1 MKARILDPQVKV
13 YSSLDSN
20 AVSIATL
27 NEGSE
32 VELGPQKR
40 NMGKLWYPISLST
53 GQLAYIP
60 GETRL
65 SRIRMASVMQN
76 NVELRSEPSASSP
89 VKQTLARNTK
99 LYVLEVVNRENQDWA
114 RVRDMNGVEGYVS
127 GNTSMR
133 LIQEKTKS
141 LGRKNM
147 LTGVMWLI
155 AGIIVIFSGG
165 SPASGGSFT
174 LLGYGAILFGAIM
187 LVSGFVQVLKAPS

>member
-27 NEGSE
+27 SEGSE
-32 VELGPQKR
+32 VEIGPQKR

-76 NVELRSEPSASSP
+76 NVELRSEPSASSL

-133 LIQEKTKS
+133 LIQEKTKA